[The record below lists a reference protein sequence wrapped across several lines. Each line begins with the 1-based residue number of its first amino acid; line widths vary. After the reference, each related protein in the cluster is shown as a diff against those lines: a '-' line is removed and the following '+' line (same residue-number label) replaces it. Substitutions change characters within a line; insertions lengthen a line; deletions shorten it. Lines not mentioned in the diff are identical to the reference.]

1 MSQST
6 FTKETLDINGI
17 ETVVHTAGDG
27 DPLVFFH
34 GAGTVD
40 GFDFAEAW
48 TDRFRV
54 IVPYHPGFGESADD
68 ATMNEMHDY
77 VMHYLEL
84 FDALGLDTFHLVGI
98 SMGGYLAAKFGV
110 EHGHRI
116 RRLGL
121 IAPALMVDPAHP
133 LTDILALNGEE
144 TIGRLV
150 KNFDVLKPR
159 LPENP
164 GIDFIADRYRETT
177 SLARIAWE
185 QPNDWKLPRYL
196 HRLKMPTPSGLG
208 RGRPNRARRPG
219 RRLATGVTRRQGRN
233 RSRCRSS
240 GSFGEAG
247 GCGIAGRFSI
257 PGVTRFLFVRGGSC
271 PRERPTP

>member
-6 FTKETLDINGI
+6 FTRETFDINGI

-68 ATMNEMHDY
+68 PSMNEMHDY

-150 KNFDVLKPR
+150 KNFEVLKSR
-159 LPENP
+159 IPENP

-177 SLARIAWE
+177 SLARIQWE

-196 HRLKMPTPSGLG
+196 HRLKMPTLLVWGEDDQIVPAAQAGAWQQALPDARVEIVPDAGHLVHLEKPEVVGLLG
-208 RGRPNRARRPG
+208 D
-219 RRLATGVTRRQGRN
+219 
-233 RSRCRSS
+233 
-240 GSFGEAG
+240 
-247 GCGIAGRFSI
+247 
-257 PGVTRFLFVRGGSC
+257 FLSEG
-271 PRERPTP
+271 